1 MLVTMGDKM
10 HMIAQ
15 EAAAFVLPAWAIVVG
30 WVTSVGVAATIVWNF
45 VSGKVDVK
53 IDQRVDG
60 IVDEEIDKLTAALEK
75 RFEQLEARFRE
86 YELRQTGIAEDVAYI
101 RGAIERGLHS

>member
-1 MLVTMGDKM
+1 M

-45 VSGKVDVK
+45 VSGQVESK
-53 IDQRVDG
+53 IDDRVDD
-60 IVDEEIDKLTAALEK
+60 IVDNEIEKLMSALEE
-75 RFEQLEARFRE
+75 RFKALELRFQE
-86 YELRQTGIAEDVAYI
+86 YERRQSTIAEDVAYI